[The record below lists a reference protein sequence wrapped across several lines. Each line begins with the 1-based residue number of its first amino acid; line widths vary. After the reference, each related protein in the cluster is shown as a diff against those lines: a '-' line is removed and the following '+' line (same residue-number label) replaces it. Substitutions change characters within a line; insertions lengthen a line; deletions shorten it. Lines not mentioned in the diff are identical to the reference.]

1 MDPSERSHLQIDE
14 EDNESSVG
22 EECPSASQTEGSG
35 PPDHSEET
43 TSPADPPQEALRDVY
58 GDLTDKLHSPS
69 LVEHLYAA
77 RILTVVEYET
87 INSRGSNYDKNTE
100 VLAAMRRRSQNEVL
114 QFCQLLFTH
123 NQHNCGRIML
133 AGLILVEHLYNIRSY
148 YTSSITIGIIIADIE
163 WTQFVCNCT
172 MDAYTIDFNPI
183 NSMCMTLAVHIIYIC
198 A

>member
-1 MDPSERSHLQIDE
+1 MDSGEHSRWQIDE
-14 EDNESSVG
+14 DDIESSV
-22 EECPSASQTEGSG
+22 EDRPSTSQIEGSE

-43 TSPADPPQEALRDVY
+43 TPPADPSQEALRDVY

-87 INSRGSNYDKNTE
+87 INSRGSNHDKNTE

-123 NQHNCGRIML
+123 NQQNCGRIML
-133 AGLILVEHLYNIRSY
+133 AG
-148 YTSSITIGIIIADIE
+148 
-163 WTQFVCNCT
+163 
-172 MDAYTIDFNPI
+172 
-183 NSMCMTLAVHIIYIC
+183 
-198 A
+198 